1 MDIRVG
7 ELRNK
12 AVISL
17 LEEHHN
23 DMLSLSPPESVHAL
37 DLTNL
42 EKPDVTFWSLW
53 INEELAG
60 VGALKELDKSHGE
73 IKSMRT
79 STNFLRKGIARILLE
94 HILEQASI
102 RSYKKLSLETGTME
116 AFLPAQKLYQQF
128 GFQQCPPFGS
138 YQLDPYSLFMS
149 KNML

>member
-60 VGALKELDKSHGE
+60 VGALKELDKNHGE

-79 STNFLRKGIARILLE
+79 STNFLRKGVARILLE